1 MFRKLLTKILPR
13 KLKPF
18 APILDKVV
26 VDELDKR
33 TGGVASKVDEVV

>member
-1 MFRKLLTKILPR
+1 MFRKLLAKILPR
-13 KLKPF
+13 KLKPL

-33 TGGVASKVDEVV
+33 TGGLASKVDEVV